1 MDTKL
6 RERFTAELQQL
17 REEGL
22 YKEEAA
28 LTTAQ
33 AAHVGVEDGREV
45 LNLCANNYLGLANSP
60 VLIEAAKK
68 ALDEWGFG
76 MASVRFICG
85 TQTLHTRLERA
96 LTEFFHPEDAEEWD
110 TILYSS
116 CFDANGGL
124 FEVLAGPED
133 AIISD
138 ELNHASIIDGV
149 RLTKAQRL
157 RYRNRDMADLEAKLI
172 EAKDARTRIIATD
185 GVFSMDGYVAP
196 IDEICELAA
205 RYDALVM
212 VDDSHAVGFT
222 GATGAGTPELFD
234 RRSQVDILTGTLGK
248 ALGGASGGYTCARRE
263 VVEMLRQRSR
273 PYLFSNSLAPSIAA
287 AALAT
292 VELLRD
298 SSDLLEKLREN
309 TAYFRRE
316 MVARGFDIP
325 ESDHAIV
332 PVMIGDAVKA
342 ARMADAILERGVYV
356 RAFSFPVVPKGKA
369 RIRTQMSASLT
380 RADLDRA
387 IEAFEQARSEWESN
401 NSSGI

>member
-6 RERFTAELQQL
+6 RQRFSAELQQL

-33 AAHVGVEDGREV
+33 SAHVGVEDGREV

-172 EAKDARTRIIATD
+172 AAKDARTRIIATD
-185 GVFSMDGYVAP
+185 GVFSMDGYIAP

-222 GATGAGTPELFD
+222 GASGAGTPELFD
-234 RRSQVDILTGTLGK
+234 RRSEVDVLTGTLGK

-316 MVARGFDIP
+316 MVARGFEIP

-387 IEAFEQARSEWESN
+387 IEAFAQARSEWEDTHDSD
-401 NSSGI
+401 I